1 MLQLLLVLGTVLACL
16 CLYLSN
22 KQQNVLAKALPK
34 RPWRSLAYGLFLGCL
49 FGSLYIFTLSAA
61 IFTWLALLMLLTGL
75 VPFLS
80 LIISRK

>member
-1 MLQLLLVLGTVLACL
+1 MLQLLLVLGSVLACL

-34 RPWRSLAYGLFLGCL
+34 RYWRSLGYGLALGCL
-49 FGSLYIFTLSAA
+49 AGCLYLFTLSAA

-80 LIISRK
+80 LMISRK